1 MIDTASDSRPSTA
14 AFHLLVP
21 YSFFLWCAGQR
32 HDGGLEN
39 QGWGQ
44 IALGGCNT
52 SRGAT
57 HVPPALLERPYLAS
71 VGACSRARVARRA
84 ACTFLLRAPHGRRV
98 RRFCRAQQQVAAATA
113 PRAPLRGEACATTS
127 GGVCFSSW
135 GRVARPCIVGP
146 GAPRGAATTDVFF
159 ASGESCACCPAG
171 AREHGWRG
179 CVARRAA
186 GHPAEPALGQGLGHA
201 RRGHRPDEPRG
212 GPRQRRPGRSCWRR
226 HEECPAGGR
235 SGGGAHAL
243 GARKA
248 AHRCGSLRGLTLAA
262 AVEARQAHRRRRSH
276 RRAGKQAPLKP
287 RARVCPIPK
296 ACVDTD
302 KGSGTSPA
310 RGARGGG

>member
-1 MIDTASDSRPSTA
+1 MIDTASDSRPFTP

-21 YSFFLWCAGQR
+21 LFFFPVVCWTKTR
-32 HDGGLEN
+32 WRTREN

-146 GAPRGAATTDVFF
+146 ERRAVQRRPTCSLPRGSRVPAAPLEH
-159 ASGESCACCPAG
+159 ASMAG
-171 AREHGWRG
+171 AG
-179 CVARRAA
+179 ASRA
-186 GHPAEPALGQGLGHA
+186 A
-201 RRGHRPDEPRG
+201 RRGTPRSRRSDKASDTPAEVIDLTSPDEGRG
-212 GPRQRRPGRSCWRR
+212 SAAQAGAAGAGTRSA
-226 HEECPAGGR
+226 PQGGAAAGGR
-235 SGGGAHAL
+235 TRSERAKRPIVVDLCGDSPSPPPSKR
-243 GARKA
+243 AR
-248 AHRCGSLRGLTLAA
+248 RTAA
-262 AVEARQAHRRRRSH
+262 AAATAGQVRRR
-276 RRAGKQAPLKP
+276 P
-287 RARVCPIPK
+287 
-296 ACVDTD
+296 
-302 KGSGTSPA
+302 
-310 RGARGGG
+310 

>member
-1 MIDTASDSRPSTA
+1 M
-14 AFHLLVP
+14 
-21 YSFFLWCAGQR
+21 
-32 HDGGLEN
+32 
-39 QGWGQ
+39 
-44 IALGGCNT
+44 GGCNT

-171 AREHGWRG
+171 ASEHGWRG

-262 AVEARQAHRRRRSH
+262 AVEARQARRRRRSH

-287 RARVCPIPK
+287 RASARFQKLAWTRTRAQGPPL
-296 ACVDTD
+296 
-302 KGSGTSPA
+302 
-310 RGARGGG
+310 RGAPVGAVDACGGQGAARE